1 MTDSQPGPSSP
12 ASDRGKQPGG
22 PVRALWTG
30 SGSSRRIVLIVS
42 AACLCVAAAGV
53 TVAMLSSPGSPAGH
67 ITAGSSLPAAPAAK
81 ATQPQAGQPAAPA
94 ASSPAVAGAKV
105 TSNGVAKSALR
116 WAPRLNNQIQR
127 WREGPGGSDLASVTS
142 QMGAAMQAAGVKQY
156 GAMRMTCTTLA
167 SEVRGAQAG
176 PPIPDAAMQRLY
188 ARALAGLSSAAADC
202 RQAIAE
208 HPEGDE
214 DLEIH
219 IDHALLDQAR
229 LQFAAA
235 SKRLYRATAEISS

>member
-1 MTDSQPGPSSP
+1 MTDSQPGPSKP
-12 ASDRGKQPGG
+12 ATDRGKQPGG
-22 PVRALWTG
+22 PVRALWAG

-53 TVAMLSSPGSPAGH
+53 TVAVLSSPGSPAGH
-67 ITAGSSLPAAPAAK
+67 IDAGSSPAAK

-116 WAPRLNNQIQR
+116 WPPRLNNQIQR
-127 WREGPGGSDLASVTS
+127 WREGPGGSYLASVTS

-156 GAMRMTCTTLA
+156 GAMRMTCTTVA
-167 SEVRGAQAG
+167 SEVRAAQAG

-188 ARALAGLSSAAADC
+188 AKALAGLSSAAADC
-202 RQAIAE
+202 RQAISE

-219 IDHALLDQAR
+219 LNHALLDQAR
-229 LQFAAA
+229 LEFAAA
-235 SKRLYRATAEISS
+235 SKKLYRATAEISS

>member
-1 MTDSQPGPSSP
+1 MTDSQPGPSKP
-12 ASDRGKQPGG
+12 ATDRGKQPGG
-22 PVRALWTG
+22 PVRALWAG

-53 TVAMLSSPGSPAGH
+53 TVAVLSSPGSPAGH
-67 ITAGSSLPAAPAAK
+67 IAAGSSPAAK

-94 ASSPAVAGAKV
+94 ASSTAVAGAKV

-116 WAPRLNNQIQR
+116 WPPRLNNQIQR
-127 WREGPGGSDLASVTS
+127 WREGPGGSYLASVTS

-156 GAMRMTCTTLA
+156 GAMRMTCTTVA
-167 SEVRGAQAG
+167 SEVRAAQAG

-188 ARALAGLSSAAADC
+188 AKALAGLSSAAADC
-202 RQAIAE
+202 RQAISE

-219 IDHALLDQAR
+219 LNHALLDQAR
-229 LQFAAA
+229 LEFAAA
-235 SKRLYRATAEISS
+235 SKKLYRATAEISS

>member
-1 MTDSQPGPSSP
+1 MTDSQPGPSKP
-12 ASDRGKQPGG
+12 ATDRGKQPGG
-22 PVRALWTG
+22 PVRALWAG

-53 TVAMLSSPGSPAGH
+53 TVAVLSSPGSPAGH
-67 ITAGSSLPAAPAAK
+67 IAAGSSPAAK

-116 WAPRLNNQIQR
+116 WPPRLNNQIQR
-127 WREGPGGSDLASVTS
+127 WREGPGGSYLASVTS

-156 GAMRMTCTTLA
+156 GAMRMTCTTVA
-167 SEVRGAQAG
+167 SEVRAAQAG

-188 ARALAGLSSAAADC
+188 AKALAGLSSAAADC
-202 RQAIAE
+202 RQAISE

-219 IDHALLDQAR
+219 LNHALLDQAR
-229 LQFAAA
+229 LEFAAA
-235 SKRLYRATAEISS
+235 SKKLYRATAEISS